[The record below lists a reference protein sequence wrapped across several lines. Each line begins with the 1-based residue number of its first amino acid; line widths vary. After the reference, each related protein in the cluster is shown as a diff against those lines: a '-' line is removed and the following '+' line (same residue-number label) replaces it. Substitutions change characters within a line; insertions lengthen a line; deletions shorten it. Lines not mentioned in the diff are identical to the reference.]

1 MLHMVHHDV
10 VLQVAG
16 APPTVCFPVLL
27 CASRLCECVCR
38 DLIFS
43 TCLYGKTHGVM
54 IFTGLPISSFCSKK

>member
-27 CASRLCECVCR
+27 CARVDCVSVCVV
-38 DLIFS
+38 I
-43 TCLYGKTHGVM
+43 
-54 IFTGLPISSFCSKK
+54 

>member
-27 CASRLCECVCR
+27 CARLCECVCR